1 MHLPWKSYFSG
12 VTAASL
18 NLPSYPGDREITAQ
32 FLTGNFLHNLKSI
45 VVNEIISYGL
55 ANIKAKESSSVK
67 VKLGHLALST
77 FAIGIMKTSYVDFIS

>member
-1 MHLPWKSYFSG
+1 
-12 VTAASL
+12 
-18 NLPSYPGDREITAQ
+18 LPSNPGDREITAQ
-32 FLTGNFLHNLKSI
+32 FLTGNFLHNLKST

-77 FAIGIMKTSYVDFIS
+77 FAIGIMKTYEKFSKC